1 MTYLL
6 DSNVCIALING
17 RPPSVRVRFQ
27 ETHQFGAEMNVS
39 TIAAFELWY
48 AVANSSRPEVNA
60 ARVEAFFAGPLGLLA
75 FEEEDARIAGV
86 IRATIEAAGRPVGA
100 YDLLIAGQALRHKAT
115 LITANVREFSRIK
128 GLDWKDWARS

>member
-1 MTYLL
+1 
-6 DSNVCIALING
+6 
-17 RPPSVRVRFQ
+17 
-27 ETHQFGAEMNVS
+27 
-39 TIAAFELWY
+39 
-48 AVANSSRPEVNA
+48 VNA

-75 FEEEDARIAGV
+75 FEEEDGRIAGA
-86 IRATIEAAGRPVGA
+86 IRGAIEAAGRPIGA